1 MEKDTQKKITN
12 IEIVYGDKEDLVKL
26 ASKEQFV
33 KFVLEDSL
41 ASITRAINE
50 NLEKVELFNIL
61 NMSLIVELDKS
72 KYKSVLQRIINY
84 YVQDEDYDK
93 CAEIQSLINKL

>member
-33 KFVLEDSL
+33 QFILEDSL
-41 ASITRAINE
+41 ASITRAIEE

-72 KYKSVLQRIINY
+72 KYKTVLQRIIDY
-84 YVQDEDYDK
+84 YIQDEDYDK

>member
-12 IEIVYGDKEDLVKL
+12 IEIVYGDKEDLVEL

-33 KFVLEDSL
+33 KFILEDSL

-93 CAEIQSLINKL
+93 CIEIQSLINKL